1 MDRRRQAAARPGM
14 SAPPDAP
21 EIPSDSAPQARL
33 AERRQQRQ
41 KAALRRRRR
50 RRRRLFGVALLI
62 LLSPAVYSYTTTM
75 LQPSSLP
82 LGVRSVEWLRN
93 HHGNWLVDEV
103 EHVYYSS
110 KAPKK
115 GGPQLRALPA
125 VGLTA
130 TTATHNG
137 RPAKPLARVGAWPPR
152 IKPVFADPLPGEGIW
167 KRTGPLVDGRAPVLV
182 TTFRSELAY
191 PRIVAY
197 VAWFDHTRTA
207 LGFYPGRYEP
217 PNAPVRGPMS
227 VPYGQRW
234 RLLATF
240 NGGFTYIDGH
250 NGSSIDGLSYEPL
263 KDGLAT
269 LIGYRDGR
277 VDIKTWTGGPNAGP
291 NVAFTRQSLPL
302 IIDGGKLSPAL
313 NDSTQWGFTLGNAV
327 RVWRTG
333 VGIDRRGN
341 VIYAAANDQTVET
354 LARILQRAGAVRAM
368 QFDINPEWPT
378 LITYRHHHGLDPNKV
393 VPNVQQPATRYLVPD
408 DRDFFTVYG
417 RLPGPVTV
425 PFK

>member
-1 MDRRRQAAARPGM
+1 VSATPEAREAPSDRGPPATLAARR
-14 SAPPDAP
+14 
-21 EIPSDSAPQARL
+21 EERL
-33 AERRQQRQ
+33 
-41 KAALRRRRR
+41 KAAGRRRRR
-50 RRRRLFGVALLI
+50 RHRRLLGVAVLT
-62 LLSPAVYSYTTTM
+62 LLSPVIYSYAATM
-75 LQPSSLP
+75 LRPSSLP

-93 HHGNWLVDEV
+93 HDGNWLVDEV

-115 GGPQLRALPA
+115 GGPQLKALPA
-125 VGLTA
+125 IGLGATA
-130 TTATHNG
+130 IASTHTRRAAN
-137 RPAKPLARVGAWPPR
+137 AAAAAWPPR
-152 IKPVFADPLPGEGIW
+152 IKPVFARPLPGEGIW
-167 KRTGPLVDGRAPVLV
+167 KRTGPLVDRRPSVLV
-182 TTFRSELAY
+182 ATFRSELAY

-197 VAWFDHTRTA
+197 VAWFNHERTA
-207 LGFYPGRYEP
+207 LAFYPGRYEP

-250 NGSSIDGLSYEPL
+250 NGSSINGLTYEPL

-269 LIGYRDGR
+269 LIGYRDGS
-277 VDIKTWTGGPNAGP
+277 VDIETWNGGPDAGP
-291 NVAFTRQSLPL
+291 NVAFARQSLPL
-302 IIDGGKLSPAL
+302 IIRDGRLSPAL
-313 NDSTQWGFTLGNAV
+313 NDSAQWGFTLGNAV

-341 VIYAAANDQTVET
+341 VIYAAANDQTVIT

-378 LITYRHHHGLDPNKV
+378 LITYGHHRGLVPSKV

-408 DRDFFTVYG
+408 DRDFVAVYR